1 MVYECIR
8 VIINN
13 CEDNISDR
21 NSTLGAPIKIE
32 FIEFIVDIFNEKEY
46 FDPKQDVFQFNNFND
61 VCIYSRSSSY
71 VGISLSNKI
80 VSILDTKKFA
90 EAIKLLF
97 NISDENVMKLILSN
111 SNSEIDLVSIDILE
125 FAKTLHLTFKL

>member
-1 MVYECIR
+1 MVYECIK

-13 CEDNISDR
+13 CEDKTLDR
-21 NSTLGAPIKIE
+21 NSVLGASIKIE
-32 FIEFIVDIFNEKEY
+32 FTEFIVDIFNEKEY

-61 VCIYSRSSSY
+61 VGIYSRSSSY
-71 VGISLSNKI
+71 VGTSLYNKI

-90 EAIKLLF
+90 EVIKLLF
-97 NISDENVMKLILSN
+97 NIYDENVMKLILSN